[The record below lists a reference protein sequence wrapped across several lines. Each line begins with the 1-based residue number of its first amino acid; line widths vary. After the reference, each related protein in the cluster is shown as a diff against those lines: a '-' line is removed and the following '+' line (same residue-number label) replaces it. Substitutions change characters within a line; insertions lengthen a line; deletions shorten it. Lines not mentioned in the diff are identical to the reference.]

1 MEQTERPKASAKPV
15 GECLMEAIVMEY
27 ETALLRYAQRITGS
41 HDLAQDVVQNAF
53 IRLARKWR
61 ADFRPS
67 PQMKSWLY
75 RVTHNEAVDQI
86 RREVRHRER
95 YQRAAVEAVEPC
107 PDGIH
112 CDLSEDRR
120 NQVLELLGSLRHHEQ
135 QVVLL
140 RLQQGLSYA
149 QIAEVTGRSQ
159 GNVGNI
165 LHHAVAK
172 LARLVRSKAPKG
184 GLQ

>member
-1 MEQTERPKASAKPV
+1 MEHTAQQDAAVPC
-15 GECLMEAIVMEY
+15 GGNNLMEAIVMEY
-27 ETALLRYAQRITGS
+27 EAALLRYAVHITGS

-53 IRLARKWR
+53 ISLFDKWR
-61 ADFRPS
+61 AGWQPS

-86 RREVRHRER
+86 RREARRRELH
-95 YQRAAVEAVEPC
+95 QKAAVEAVQPC
-107 PDGIH
+107 GDGIH
-112 CDLSEDRR
+112 CDAEDERLMH
-120 NQVLELLGSLRHHEQ
+120 VLGLLGRLRPHEQ

-149 QIAEVTGRSQ
+149 QIAEITGRSQ

-165 LHHAVAK
+165 LHHAVAR
-172 LARLVRSKAPKG
+172 LAGLVKKTAQKG